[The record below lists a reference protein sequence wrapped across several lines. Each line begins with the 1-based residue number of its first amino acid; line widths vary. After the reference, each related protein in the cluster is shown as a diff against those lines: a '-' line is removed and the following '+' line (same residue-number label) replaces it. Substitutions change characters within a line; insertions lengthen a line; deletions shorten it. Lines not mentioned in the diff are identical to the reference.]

1 MYANLFE
8 KIIRNKW
15 YLTPGQAL
23 DKVSPTR
30 CPRQGVPDPS
40 FRCKHRGNL
49 PNGSQACLTAVRVN
63 QTLSSAEASA
73 KVDLIKKPNSLKFR
87 PAHSGG

>member
-1 MYANLFE
+1 MEFNP
-8 KIIRNKW
+8 RVC
-15 YLTPGQAL
+15 PGHGVP

-49 PNGSQACLTAVRVN
+49 PDGSQTCQTAVRVD
-63 QTLSSAEASA
+63 QTFSSVEASA
-73 KVDLIKKPNSLKFR
+73 KVD
-87 PAHSGG
+87 